1 MSARLT
7 PPDLTARHPEL
18 GTGPVPTDIYYDP
31 AFYERELEAIF
42 KRVWLCMGRV
52 EQVRQA
58 GDFFVKEIP
67 TFGMSILVVRGKD
80 DRIRAFHNV
89 CQHRG
94 NHVEL
99 KREGNCN
106 VFRCPFHGW
115 AYGLDGRLAGVPDAE
130 GFYDLDRDAK
140 GLPAVHLDVW
150 EGFIFINLD
159 DPPSMSLEEFLGEQG
174 SDLVGYPF
182 HRGTQTFEYEGV
194 VGCNWKCMVDSFCE
208 TYHVP
213 FLHKRSVTDTLAG
226 PDNPFGRLIDVR
238 LKGPHR
244 TSSVVGNLAYQPN
257 PVQGLAFQYAPG
269 PSVTSGSVD
278 EGTVLPK
285 GLNQTRAPNWSID
298 VTVFFPGWIIVIG
311 SGMYFTHQMWPLGPN
326 EVVWQMR
333 GFLRPA
339 SNAAQRFGQENS
351 LVELRDA
358 VLEDGNTLERIQR
371 SLKQGLI
378 KEFVFHDHEL
388 ALRHHYHTVVNWVEH
403 YERTGRAGAA

>member
-1 MSARLT
+1 MSAQLEPTPANLT
-7 PPDLTARHPEL
+7 TRHPEL
-18 GTGPVPTDIYYDP
+18 GTGPVPTTIYHDP
-31 AFYERELEAIF
+31 EFYERELRAIF
-42 KRVWLCMGRV
+42 RRAWLCVGRV
-52 EQVRQA
+52 EQVATA
-58 GDFFVKEIP
+58 GDFFVKNLP
-67 TFGMSILVVRGKD
+67 TFDMSILVARGKD
-80 DRIRAFHNV
+80 ERIRAFHNV

-99 KREGNCN
+99 RDSGNCSA
-106 VFRCPFHGW
+106 FRCPFHGW
-115 AYGLDGRLAGVPDAE
+115 AYGLDGRLAGVPDA
-130 GFYDLDRDAK
+130 GAFYDLNRDEK
-140 GLPAVHLDVW
+140 GLPAVHLDTW

-159 DPPSMSLEEFLGEQG
+159 DQPLMSLEVFLGDQG
-174 SDLVGYPF
+174 RDLCGYPF
-182 HRGTQTFEYEGV
+182 AAGTQTFEYEGV
-194 VGCNWKCMVDSFCE
+194 VKCNWKCMLDSFCE

-238 LKGPHR
+238 IKGPHR
-244 TSSVVGNLAYQPN
+244 TSSVVGNMAYQPN

-269 PSVTSGSVD
+269 PSITSGSVD
-278 EGTVLPK
+278 EGTPMPK
-285 GLNQTRAPNWSID
+285 GLNETRAPNWSID
-298 VTVFFPGWIIVIG
+298 VTVFFPNWIIVIG

-339 SNAAQRFGQENS
+339 ETAAQRFGQENS
-351 LVELRDA
+351 MVELRDA

-388 ALRHHYHTVVNWVEH
+388 ALRHHYHAVVDWVER
-403 YERTGRAGAA
+403 YDPGT

>member
-31 AFYERELEAIF
+31 VFYERELEAIF

-52 EQVRQA
+52 EQLRQA
-58 GDFFVKEIP
+58 GDFFVKELP

-99 KREGNCN
+99 KRDGNCN

-174 SDLVGYPF
+174 RDLVGYPF

-194 VGCNWKCMVDSFCE
+194 VECNWKCMVDSFCE

-285 GLNQTRAPNWSID
+285 GLNETRAPNWSID

-388 ALRHHYHTVVNWVEH
+388 ALRHHYHTVVNWVED
-403 YERTGRAGAA
+403 YERSARLGTA